1 MCIFRRYHYKTL
13 DSTSAFI
20 KRRRSLMRNFTFVSA
35 DYQTAGRGRIGRRW
49 ESAAKQNLTFS
60 VLIKDKALVEKF
72 GLISVGSAVA
82 VMNVL
87 KSFGVSGVSVKWPND
102 VYVNGKKICG
112 ILLDGI
118 TLNGA
123 LGEVVVGIG
132 LNVNQTDFGTE
143 LSNATSVKNE
153 LLADVDLKKIK
164 SSVYKELYRVLTSL
178 KESNRCISEAQ
189 NNDFLK
195 GKKVYCELDGVKK
208 EVEALGINLE
218 GTLKIRDG
226 EIVREVNTGEITFH
240 LGE

>member
-1 MCIFRRYHYKTL
+1 
-13 DSTSAFI
+13 
-20 KRRRSLMRNFTFVSA
+20 MRNFTFVSA

-49 ESAAKQNLTFS
+49 ESASRQNLTFS
-60 VLIKDKALVEKF
+60 VLIKDKTLVEKF

-87 KSFGVSGVSVKWPND
+87 KSFGISGVSVKWPND

-132 LNVNQTDFGTE
+132 LNVNQTDFGAE
-143 LSNATSVKNE
+143 LSNATSVKAE

-164 SSVYKELYRVLTSL
+164 SSVYKELYRVLTLL
-178 KESNRCISEAQ
+178 KVSNRCILEAQ

-208 EVEALGINLE
+208 EVEALGINVD

-226 EIVREVNTGEITFH
+226 ETVREVNTGEITFH
-240 LGE
+240 LSE